1 MQNYYKFANET
12 KDYIPAY
19 AAALA
24 ALVLAS
30 GSKHVLG
37 EYVGRTTQFIALILF
52 MILALSFGKRL
63 MTFIM
68 ENLTDIPSNENSSI
82 HPNLTFACLICV
94 FSLLLLLYGAYLLIA

>member
-1 MQNYYKFANET
+1 MQNYYKFANDT

-30 GSKHVLG
+30 GSKHVFG
-37 EYVGRTTQFIALILF
+37 EYAGRAIQFITLVLF
-52 MILALSFGKRL
+52 MILALSFGKHL
-63 MTFIM
+63 LTFIM
-68 ENLTDIPSNENSSI
+68 DNLSDIPSDENSNI
-82 HPNLTFACLICV
+82 RPNLTFACLICV

>member
-30 GSKHVLG
+30 GSKHLLG
-37 EYVGRTTQFIALILF
+37 EYAGRTIQFIALILF

-63 MTFIM
+63 FTFII
-68 ENLTDIPSNENSSI
+68 ENLSDIPSNENSSV
-82 HPNLTFACLICV
+82 HPNLAFSCLVCV
-94 FSLLLLLYGAYLLIA
+94 FSLLLVLYGAYLLIA